1 MATAWTR
8 GAHFPTPPHF
18 PGSLHKPPHT
28 IPAPLYRNGV
38 SLGVAFRNVRTMQVR
53 AMKVLEMCSH
63 RSCVKVPY
71 SSSAL
76 NTCCQPLPPPP
87 PIHLLPMQP
96 HLAYFPTVSLSYAE
110 RCELNFGARPFVYPV
125 AGYLPLQSPP
135 PQPTLSH
142 TSYLLGCLERLAQVA
157 SASSSSSA
165 STPSSSGAATAESSE
180 DDGGQAGSGDLSSA
194 LNAATAGLCS
204 GTWGAE
210 ESQWGS
216 DDDNN
221 AAASAIAS
229 ATAAASAS
237 SIMLPFPPDGGGGPG
252 SIDRHSGLP
261 GEHLLR
267 PAATRRP
274 LAWEDVALLAGAVC
288 GRLIPLLL
296 PPGREEG
303 GGGGGSGG
311 GEGSSGGV
319 SGGGSGAFPLY
330 AAEYMVQGP
339 LMQSLLRLHR
349 AAEPHDPAAARAAV
363 RLIQVCARALLEG
376 CKGYVSSHM

>member
-1 MATAWTR
+1 
-8 GAHFPTPPHF
+8 
-18 PGSLHKPPHT
+18 
-28 IPAPLYRNGV
+28 
-38 SLGVAFRNVRTMQVR
+38 
-53 AMKVLEMCSH
+53 
-63 RSCVKVPY
+63 
-71 SSSAL
+71 
-76 NTCCQPLPPPP
+76 
-87 PIHLLPMQP
+87 MQP
-96 HLAYFPTVSLSYAE
+96 HLADFPTVSLSYAE

-125 AGYLPLQSPP
+125 AGFLPLQSPP

-157 SASSSSSA
+157 SASSSLA
-165 STPSSSGAATAESSE
+165 STPSSSGTTTAESSE

-194 LNAATAGLCS
+194 LNAATAGHSS

-221 AAASAIAS
+221 AAAT
-229 ATAAASAS
+229 ATATAYASAS
-237 SIMLPFPPDGGGGPG
+237 SVVLPFPPDGGGGPG

-363 RLIQVCARALLEG
+363 RLIQVWVGGWGGGHDPTAARAAVRLIQVCRMCVRALLRDASGMRFSPSHVG
-376 CKGYVSSHM
+376 CVRLPHSPHTHHTSPHFMAGCL